1 MGNANEILSHKCIL
15 DLWKELKLEY
25 EIKKNLKYCSV
36 FFLPLRN

>member
-25 EIKKNLKYCSV
+25 EIKNLEYSSV

>member
-25 EIKKNLKYCSV
+25 EIKKI
-36 FFLPLRN
+36 